1 MALILIVD
9 DRATNRE
16 FLVTLLGY
24 SGHQLLEAADGTEA
38 LKIAH
43 AERPDLI
50 ITDILMPHMDGFEFV
65 GHLRRD
71 PVIAAT
77 RIIFYTGN
85 YADRESEALALRCG
99 AVRILSKPCEPTEIL
114 SAVDEALESGP
125 CHEPRPLPEH
135 FDSDHLHLVTEKLS
149 TKVSENEQLTELCQ
163 TAERFVDDVSHEFRT
178 PLTVIQ
184 GYCAALS
191 DGLAGPVS
199 PQQQE
204 FLHIVLDRTR
214 DLAQMVDDLLDSSK
228 LRAGSLRVDRQEHDV
243 ESILALVRVT
253 LEAKAVANR
262 VCFREQIEP
271 GLPHVFADAEKAGRV
286 ILNLVINAIKFS
298 PEGAE
303 VTLSVRAGESGDI
316 QFSVSDHGPGI
327 AAENLSLIFERFK
340 QVGDQRRFS
349 TNGFGLGLSIVKELV
364 ALNLGNIDVRSEVGK
379 GSTFSFTLPIMDRQS
394 ILSRFIENN
403 APEIDSENS
412 ISILRVV
419 PKRGVP
425 DDIRSLIVCSSC
437 PRDLVLEIA
446 DDGSFLV
453 LGLSSDPVKWV
464 QRLRQPGGHQGQE
477 SIEFDLET
485 IGSWRYPAEL
495 ETARAVILENLQEAQ
510 HA

>member
-24 SGHQLLEAADGTEA
+24 SGHRLLEAADGAEA
-38 LKIAH
+38 LQIAH
-43 AERPDLI
+43 AEKPDLI

-65 GHLRRD
+65 GRLRRD
-71 PVIAAT
+71 PVISAT
-77 RIIFYTGN
+77 RVIFYTGN
-85 YADRESEALALRCG
+85 YAAHESEALALRCG
-99 AVRILSKPCEPTEIL
+99 AIRILSKPCEPQAIL
-114 SAVDEALESGP
+114 SAVHDALESGGG
-125 CHEPRPLPEH
+125 HEPRPLPEH
-135 FDSDHLHLVTEKLS
+135 FDRDHLHLVTEKLS
-149 TKVSENEQLTELCQ
+149 TKVSENEQLTELCE

-184 GYCAALS
+184 GYCAALN
-191 DGLAGPVS
+191 DGLAGPVNS
-199 PQQQE
+199 QQQE

-228 LRAGSLRVDRQEHDV
+228 LRAGSLRVDRREHDV
-243 ESILALVRVT
+243 ESILAPVRVT
-253 LEAKAVANR
+253 LDAKAMANR
-262 VCFREQIEP
+262 VRFHEEIEP

-298 PEGAE
+298 PEGGD

-340 QVGDQRRFS
+340 QVGDQRRCS

-364 ALNLGNIDVRSEVGK
+364 ALNLGSIDVHSKVGK

-419 PKRGVP
+419 PKRGIP
-425 DDIRSLIVCSSC
+425 EDIRSLIVCTSC
-437 PRDLVLEIA
+437 PRDLVFEIA

-464 QRLRQPGGHQGQE
+464 QRLRQPGTYPGQE
-477 SIEFDLET
+477 AIEFDLET
-485 IGSWRYPAEL
+485 IGSWAYPAEL
-495 ETARAVILENLQEAQ
+495 EAARAVILENLQEAQ